1 MQTGPVCQTSHQV
14 LDGSAVSKKNRNLVP
29 GLASAAV
36 SVCGRC
42 KHPRR
47 KGDKFCPECGLK
59 FEETVAE
66 RKIVSLL
73 FADLCGSTALVSN
86 TDPEDAQVLLDQ
98 ALKAMAEAV
107 ETYGGSVRRLQ
118 GDGVVALFGAPI
130 AQEDHALR
138 ACLAALAMQRRMRE
152 PGPDGQAPESQVR
165 VGIHSGEVVVG
176 SINDLLTSHHRLDG
190 AALHLAARL
199 EQLAMPGHVLV
210 SSATE
215 RLLDGELPLRPL
227 GPHEIRG
234 FDRPVD
240 LFELDPDGGTTTAS
254 SPTGRRGRSPL
265 LGRQELLQ
273 QLQALAGRVAAG
285 RLCVLGL
292 RGDAGIGKTR
302 LVAQLGEN
310 LRDQGFTVSAMS
322 TRSYTSHLPYSALGD
337 LMRAL
342 MGLGEQVDPQRAREA
357 ARQALAGWGESAQR
371 HVPAAVDL
379 LGLDELS
386 PDWQALTPKQRRNR
400 IGEALLWLIASR
412 LSDGPLMIV
421 VEDVF
426 LADRDS
432 LRTLEVL
439 SRKLEHLP
447 VLMCFTYRQDF
458 AHRWADSV
466 WFEEYRVHPLTERDM
481 HQLAGALLGDD
492 PSLQA
497 LLPTLIER
505 ADGNPFYLEQMSLN
519 LIDTG
524 ALEGSP
530 GHYRYVGGRAEQGVP
545 ASIAAVIGARVDRL
559 PPEAKATLE
568 ALAILNEVSTADTL
582 ALMLQAPEASV
593 SQQLGVC
600 CDASLLQPAGGA
612 AAAPRCGENSDTHAP
627 VTFQHALV
635 QEVVAAGLTR
645 PRRRQLHQAAFKAML
660 QRLGPLASEQ
670 AAVLAHH
677 AYNGGLWPEAARF
690 VHQAMARSVA
700 RSANRDALR
709 ILDTGLEAT
718 SHIEDEGTR
727 LVSELLLRNEAL
739 GALWPLG
746 HFDAMFAH
754 LEHAQRITSQLGDPK
769 RQAGVS
775 LQQAVLHWGR
785 GNPGLGL
792 EAAQAAQA
800 AAVKA
805 GSRGAQMAAA
815 QVELMLCHGT
825 GRYAELVEKARHL
838 EEEFASELV
847 AGRMMLGWATVPGIN
862 LLVFTADALARLGD
876 EALAQQTCDRAYRE
890 LAQREHPF
898 SRALLDF
905 SQTSLWLRQGRHA
918 EAAARLRETH
928 TLCRQHD
935 LLTMT
940 PCIVGLLAEALGQ
953 IGGTDEARTLVE
965 QALADKAYQIAG
977 LYSEFFLRHGLGRAL
992 AAAGR
997 HAEAQEQLQAAR
1009 DYAERYEQWGHDA
1022 DALLALGELALQR
1035 DDPDAA
1041 REYLIQAG
1049 EKAQRCGMR
1058 KVLQRVAELSA
1069 ALPVV

>member
-1 MQTGPVCQTSHQV
+1 M
-14 LDGSAVSKKNRNLVP
+14 SKKNRNLAP
-29 GLASAAV
+29 GPASAAV

-199 EQLAMPGHVLV
+199 EQLAQPGHVLV
-210 SSATE
+210 SGATE

-310 LRDQGFTVSAMS
+310 LRGQGFTVSAMS

-357 ARQALAGWGESAQR
+357 ARQALASWGESAQR

-524 ALEGSP
+524 ALEGAP

-559 PPEAKATLE
+559 PPDAKATLE

-792 EAAQAAQA
+792 EAAQAA
-800 AAVKA
+800 AVKA

-825 GRYAELVEKARHL
+825 GRYAELVEKARLL

-997 HAEAQEQLQAAR
+997 HVEAQEQLQVAR
-1009 DYAERYEQWGHDA
+1009 DYAERYEQWGHAA

-1035 DDPDAA
+1035 DDPEAA
-1041 REYLIQAG
+1041 REYLSQAG

-1069 ALPVV
+1069 ALPVA